1 MGLTIRNDLEIL
13 IESGLTKIEASKM
26 KYGIDYIIYDKCD
39 FVENFR
45 EYTDKCDIE
54 DIKYLLNLLFGITAT
69 GNNKYAR
76 VDYPDGECYIIQFV

>member
-13 IESGLTKIEASKM
+13 IESGLTEIEASNM

-54 DIKYLLNLLFGITAT
+54 DIKFLLNLLFRTTT
-69 GNNKYAR
+69 GNDKYAR
-76 VDYPDGECYIIQFV
+76 VEYPEGDCYIIQFYK